1 MKRARVG
8 MIAVAALAVATVA
21 FAQAKPDFSGT
32 WTPDAPAAPAAGA
45 PPAGGAPGG
54 GGGGGGRGGGG
65 PMTVKQTATELT
77 VERTGRNG
85 AMSTVYKL
93 DGTPTKITM
102 GQMEATATAKWDG
115 NKLVITTKTDN
126 GEQTATWSLA
136 NGVLTV
142 DSTGGRGPSTR
153 TYKKST

>member
-1 MKRARVG
+1 
-8 MIAVAALAVATVA
+8 
-21 FAQAKPDFSGT
+21 
-32 WTPDAPAAPAAGA
+32 
-45 PPAGGAPGG
+45 
-54 GGGGGGRGGGG
+54 
-65 PMTVKQTATELT
+65 MTVKQSATELT

-115 NKLVITTKTDN
+115 DKLVITTKTDN